1 MPTRIVEAQ
10 WLKKQKRWQIKVQA
24 NGIRKAFTSSIPGR
38 AGKAEANLKADE
50 WLLSQTID
58 SSTPVSVLWPKWI
71 ESITSPDALTKANTH
86 WNRHISQVIAKK
98 AISKVTEGDLQAIL
112 NSAAKKGMAFKTI
125 ANIRGTLAAFTK
137 WLRMNRYASL
147 STIDLTISKSAP
159 RGKKI
164 ILQPDDIMKLWKG
177 EDAPYSNLFKFAVL
191 TGLRPGELLG
201 LRWADI
207 SDCRLSVKRSITYRG
222 KITPGK
228 NANAQRIIWLGKY
241 ELDVLEAQRKALKK
255 RGIISPWIFPKY
267 DGDHAKQCAVAHSW
281 EVFSRKAGITPGITP
296 YGWRHTF
303 VSINNNMPAG
313 LKRRRVGHS
322 VSMDTEG
329 VYGQAVVGED
339 EQAAVY
345 VEQRFDAIFS
355 SSPKPTL

>member
-1 MPTRIVEAQ
+1 MLPFLGPIRF
-10 WLKKQKRWQIKVQA
+10 LKVQ
-24 NGIRKAFTSSIPGR
+24 NILGVFCKRLFI
-38 AGKAEANLKADE
+38 
-50 WLLSQTID
+50 
-58 SSTPVSVLWPKWI
+58 VC
-71 ESITSPDALTKANTH
+71 
-86 WNRHISQVIAKK
+86 KK
-98 AISKVTEGDLQAIL
+98 AIAKVTEGDLQAIL
-112 NSAAKKGMAFKTI
+112 DRAAKKGLAWKSI
-125 ANIRGTLAAFTK
+125 SNIRGTLAAFAK
-137 WLRMNRYASL
+137 WVRLNRYAAL
-147 STIDLTISKSAP
+147 STEDLTISKSAP
-159 RGKKI
+159 KGKKA
-164 ILQPDDIMKLWKG
+164 ILQPDDIIKLWNGK
-177 EDAPYSNLFKFAVL
+177 ESPYVNLFKFAVL
-191 TGLRPGELLG
+191 TGLRPGELIG
-201 LRWADI
+201 LRWSDI
-207 SDCRLSVKRSITYRG
+207 SGSRLFVQRSISYRG

-228 NANAQRIIWLGKY
+228 NANAQRVIWLGKY

-345 VEQRFDAIFS
+345 VEQRFDAIFGAV
-355 SSPKPTL
+355 PKLTL